1 MQGRYPVVILNA
13 NGLEWSAGHAQMLLM
28 SAHYPCEH
36 PNRDNDDQ
44 DLFDALGLVSGVL
57 SRSDRMR
64 VAVGLDAN
72 VKLPVSVS
80 EPMVCANSPHAR
92 QLTDRRALLFE
103 QLLQTHSARVLVDP
117 SLPAEELVTHRHWRT
132 QRLSM
137 MDYIIDTA
145 RARAPEKSWVDYW
158 CADSDHRPVV
168 VCLESCHVS
177 PKFHKRRPKNWT
189 CNAPLD
195 FNHQIAES
203 CQAASDF
210 GLDALTKAVSE
221 AAREHGTSQRLVLKD
236 SPDDEALLRALNTA
250 LRLEVRPE
258 IRRCL
263 QKRIWRLRRRARR
276 NRKKHLAIQC
286 ARQGTTREYL
296 RLTTKPRPPQTLDGV
311 SDRSL
316 WLGMLT
322 DHFKS
327 IFRVSD
333 PDVDEWQA
341 KFCASTVPSCSVTA
355 SCVLQGR
362 RVIFPGSRVT
372 RCFWASSL

>member
-1 MQGRYPVVILNA
+1 MEWDVLLLQDVSVAGPVKPAREIEVGAHVMHVGNYSWRACCVVVNLAVAHAITSVYTQGRYPVVILNT

-28 SAHYPCEH
+28 SAHFPCEH
-36 PNRDNDDQ
+36 ANRDNDDQ
-44 DLFDALGLVSGVL
+44 GLFDALGLVSGVL

-64 VAVGLDAN
+64 VTVGLDAN

-80 EPMVCANSPHAR
+80 EPVVCANSPHAR

-132 QRLSM
+132 QRLNM
-137 MDYIIDTA
+137 MDCIIDTA
-145 RARAPEKSWVDYW
+145 RARAPGKSWVEDW
-158 CADSDHRPVV
+158 CADSVHRPVV

-221 AAREHGTSQRLVLKD
+221 AAREHGTSQRLVLRD
-236 SPDDEALLRALNTA
+236 SPDDEALLRALNTSRLCDSRLG
-250 LRLEVRPE
+250 LRF
-258 IRRCL
+258 
-263 QKRIWRLRRRARR
+263 
-276 NRKKHLAIQC
+276 
-286 ARQGTTREYL
+286 G
-296 RLTTKPRPPQTLDGV
+296 GV
-311 SDRSL
+311 SRS
-316 WLGMLT
+316 
-322 DHFKS
+322 
-327 IFRVSD
+327 
-333 PDVDEWQA
+333 
-341 KFCASTVPSCSVTA
+341 AS
-355 SCVLQGR
+355 G
-362 RVIFPGSRVT
+362 G
-372 RCFWASSL
+372 